1 MDSGG
6 NMVDEKAATVDV
18 EAPKSLDEVIL
29 GLKGFGLEENEEIL
43 SFEASGKVVKLRIS
57 NIPTDQEMK
66 ALLASEAFKGY
77 AWVQR
82 IRCEILSRAVTWVNG
97 ISIRDLSGTDRAVTD
112 PTGKEGEKCDVQ
124 VAIRNIFLGWGQEVL
139 QTLWKVLM
147 VHCDKIEKRL
157 QASFPDSTIMTEIER
172 RFFDAALKEIGD
184 ANREVIEDTV
194 SKVLDEELDSEEKE
208 RLKKATAKKV

>member
-1 MDSGG
+1 
-6 NMVDEKAATVDV
+6 MVDEKAATVDV
-18 EAPKSLDEVIL
+18 EAPKSMDEVIL